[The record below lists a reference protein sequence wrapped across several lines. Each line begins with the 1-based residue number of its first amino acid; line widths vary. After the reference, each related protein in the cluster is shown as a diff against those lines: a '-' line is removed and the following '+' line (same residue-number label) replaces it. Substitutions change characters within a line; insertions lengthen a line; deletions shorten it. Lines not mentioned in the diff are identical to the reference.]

1 MELRELLERLLR
13 GGEDVSAEEAYLL
26 GRAIAAGS
34 VCHTQLAALLA
45 LLSARGETA
54 DLVFGLARALR
65 EHAIAVDVAAAG
77 CDVTSVLD
85 IVGTGGDGHNSVNIS
100 TAAAVTAAAGGCTT
114 AKHGSVSVSSRSGA
128 ADVLLHLGVP
138 HLAPHQI
145 GPCLKDAGVAF
156 MFAQKF
162 HPALAAVAP
171 VRRALK
177 FRTVFNVLGPL
188 INPAG
193 AKRLVMGVFAPRLL
207 PLYADAAA
215 RLGAEHA
222 LIVHC
227 ELPAEKC
234 DSCSR
239 SEGTHAAAPASVGLG
254 EAAVPAET
262 AGPGTCNCVSAG
274 GLDEL
279 SPAGINHVIEVVKGA
294 VVRRFTIDAGDFAA
308 PHGGPVP
315 RCTVADLEG
324 GTPEDNAAIIKHVF
338 AGEAV
343 WGDAAAVAALP
354 AVGKP
359 PRSPSIA
366 ALAQAIALNAGACL
380 YVCGR
385 PGIDSIESGYAAA
398 MQLLRSGAPA
408 ATLLR
413 WSAVA
418 TALAAAGDAPAA
430 GAGSA

>member
-1 MELRELLERLLR
+1 MERLLR

-26 GRAIAAGS
+26 GQAIAAGS

-65 EHAIAVDVAAAG
+65 EHASAVDVAAAG
-77 CDVTSVLD
+77 CDLSSLLD

-100 TAAAVTAAAGGCTT
+100 TAAAITAAAGGCTT

-138 HLAPHQI
+138 HLPPHQI

-193 AKRLVMGVFAPRLL
+193 AKRLVLGVFAPRLL

-234 DSCSR
+234 ASCRAAAASVDS
-239 SEGTHAAAPASVGLG
+239 GAAAAPADS
-254 EAAVPAET
+254 AAASGSS
-262 AGPGTCNCVSAG
+262 ACTCASAG

-294 VVRRFTIDAGDFAA
+294 ALRRFIVDAGDFAA
-308 PHGGPVP
+308 AHGGPVP

-338 AGEAV
+338 GGEAA
-343 WGDAAAVAALP
+343 WSDAAAVAALP

-359 PRSPSIA
+359 PRRPNIPA
-366 ALAQAIALNAGACL
+366 IAQAIALNAGACL
-380 YVCGR
+380 YVCRR
-385 PGIDSIESGYAAA
+385 PGIDSVESGYAAA
-398 MQLLRSGAPA
+398 MQLLRSGAAA
-408 ATLLR
+408 ATLSR
-413 WSAVA
+413 WSSVA
-418 TALAAAGDAPAA
+418 QALAAADAVPAA

>member
-13 GGEDVSAEEAYLL
+13 GGSDLNAEEAYEL
-26 GRAIAAGS
+26 GKSIAAGS
-34 VCHTQLAALLA
+34 ICHTQLAALLA

-65 EHAIAVDVAAAG
+65 EHAISVDATVAGGDAA
-77 CDVTSVLD
+77 SVLD

-100 TAAAVTAAAGGCTT
+100 TAAAVTAAAGGCLT

-138 HLAPHQI
+138 HLAPHHI

-193 AKRLVMGVFAPRLL
+193 AKRLVLGVFAPRLL

-227 ELPAEKC
+227 ALPAEQC
-234 DSCSR
+234 CACRDATLPASAAS
-239 SEGTHAAAPASVGLG
+239 GAGAAPAST
-254 EAAVPAET
+254 AADSASRPSSC
-262 AGPGTCNCVSAG
+262 TCASTSTG

-279 SPAGINHVIEVVKGA
+279 SPAGVNHVMEI
-294 VVRRFTIDAGDFAA
+294 VRGEIVRSFTIDAADFAS
-308 PHGGPVP
+308 PHGPVP

-324 GTPEDNAAIIKHVF
+324 GLPEENAAIIKHVF
-338 AGEAV
+338 AGEAA

-354 AVGKP
+354 RVGKP
-359 PRSPSIA
+359 PRCPNVH
-366 ALAQAIALNAGACL
+366 ALVHAIALNAGACL

-385 PGIDSIESGYAAA
+385 PGADSIESGYATA
-398 MQLLRSGAPA
+398 MQLLRSGAA
-408 ATLLR
+408 ATTLAR
-413 WSAVA
+413 WSVVA
-418 TALAAAGDAPAA
+418 TALAASP
-430 GAGSA
+430 